1 MTNWYENAEIH
12 AEDYEEM
19 QELLASLAEEDAEA

>member
-1 MTNWYENAEIH
+1 MTDWYMNYENH

-19 QELLASLAEEDAEA
+19 MDLLTSLAEEDAEG